1 MDVKDKIK
9 SIIENI
15 IERKIEGNIEELSLS
30 EDLMLS
36 SLENLLLVTDIEK
49 EFNITLNQEMIYNT
63 FSVDDLIKLVNKLS
77 Q

>member
-15 IERKIEGNIEELSLS
+15 IEKKIEGKIEKLSLS

-36 SLENLLLVTDIEK
+36 SLEILLLVTDIEK
-49 EFNITLNQEMIYNT
+49 EFNITLEQEAIYNI
-63 FSVDDLIKLVNKLS
+63 FSVGDLVELVNKLS